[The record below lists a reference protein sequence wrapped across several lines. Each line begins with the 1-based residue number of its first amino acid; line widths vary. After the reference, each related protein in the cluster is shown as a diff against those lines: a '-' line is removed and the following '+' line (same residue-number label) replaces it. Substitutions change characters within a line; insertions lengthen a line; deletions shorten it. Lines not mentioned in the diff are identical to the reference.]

1 MYTLSDL
8 FPGNY
13 PINQYYGNNPKYMA
27 GKYYPNGYYYTVS
40 GGSLAGH
47 EGVDWGTPNGVQLLC
62 PFNQGII
69 LRAGWDPVYGYY
81 LVIWDPVQ
89 LCAVWYCHLSRYY
102 YNAGARISR
111 FAVVGLTGSSGN
123 VTGPHLHCNFVETD
137 QYANRL
143 NRNNGYQGFINIL
156 GSKVRW
162 ELSK

>member
-13 PINQYYGNNPKYMA
+13 PISQVYGANPAYYSQFG
-27 GKYYPNGYYYTVS
+27 
-40 GGSLAGH
+40 LAGH
-47 EGVDWGTPNGVQLLC
+47 EGVDWATPVGVQLLC

-69 LRAGWDPVYGYY
+69 LRSGWDPAYGYY
-81 LVIWDPVQ
+81 LVIWDSVQ

-102 YNAGARISR
+102 YNAGARIGR
-111 FAVVGLTGSSGN
+111 FAVVGLTGASGN

-137 QYANRL
+137 QNANRL
-143 NRNNGYQGFINIL
+143 DRNNGYQGFKNIL
-156 GSKVRW
+156 SPKLVRW